1 MKVYLAGT
9 ITGIDNYF
17 EKFAKAADILR
28 LQRHEVFNPAA
39 ANLEGMS
46 LEQIL
51 AYELTWLCIQADAV
65 AFLPGW
71 EKSLGS
77 RAEHATAVAL
87 GKKLIYL

>member
-1 MKVYLAGT
+1 
-9 ITGIDNYF
+9 
-17 EKFAKAADILR
+17 
-28 LQRHEVFNPAA
+28 
-39 ANLEGMS
+39 MS